1 VSEEGFDLCCS
12 HFSRMAFIVKK
23 DIPPRPMNVGFLG
36 AIGIIEIM
44 LQTDCVSDLVEEF
57 SGFLG

>member
-1 VSEEGFDLCCS
+1 
-12 HFSRMAFIVKK
+12 MAFIVKK

-57 SGFLG
+57 SGFLGWLIVHNC